1 MVNEIRPPEES
12 DCVWGFSFFTVSLY
26 KISFVKQYPEDFAL
40 GYYPLLPSPAE
51 SKVRE
56 LQGLLVALKLDP
68 AAPPRTDVAA
78 ERAGPSFRSFRF

>member
-1 MVNEIRPPEES
+1 MCGGS
-12 DCVWGFSFFTVSLY
+12 GFYRVALQ
-26 KISFVKQYPEDFAL
+26 KKFVKQTPEDVAL

-56 LQGLLVALKLDP
+56 MQGLSVALKLDP